1 MARRGDPCLFIIMLA
16 LQERHLYQRR
26 KSNNTCFFKVN
37 DIFLWKVIVRRV
49 YLGEKGKQKN

>member
-1 MARRGDPCLFIIMLA
+1 MNSVILASGRFMARRGDPCLFIIMLG

-37 DIFLWKVIVRRV
+37 DIFL
-49 YLGEKGKQKN
+49 